1 LAYLLTLYREGGTQ
15 VSHTHILFTMY
26 EFQIN
31 HEKLSDVIIF
41 DDVSNK

>member
-1 LAYLLTLYREGGTQ
+1 MA
-15 VSHTHILFTMY
+15 HILFTKY

-41 DDVSNK
+41 DDVSNKK